1 MTRLHGRCAVGERL
15 VAKVPH
21 GGSLG
26 VRCNLS
32 KGKFIVTKHRLI
44 ETLADETKMTK
55 REVEAFLTTFVGIV
69 ERTVAQGE
77 KVSITGFGTFDLGK
91 RAARRGV
98 NPQTGA
104 EIHIPA
110 MPMPRFRA
118 GKRLK
123 ETLR

>member
-1 MTRLHGRCAVGERL
+1 M
-15 VAKVPH
+15 
-21 GGSLG
+21 
-26 VRCNLS
+26 
-32 KGKFIVTKHRLI
+32 TKHRLI

-55 REVEAFLTTFVGIV
+55 REVEGFLSTFVAIV
-69 ERTVAQGE
+69 ERTIATGE

-104 EIHIPA
+104 DIQIPE

>member
-1 MTRLHGRCAVGERL
+1 MT
-15 VAKVPH
+15 KQ
-21 GGSLG
+21 
-26 VRCNLS
+26 
-32 KGKFIVTKHRLI
+32 RLI
-44 ETLADETKMTK
+44 ETLASETGTN
-55 REVEAFLTTFVGIV
+55 RRTAEHFLTTLVQIV

-98 NPQTGA
+98 NPQTGDV
-104 EIHIPA
+104 IQIPE

>member
-1 MTRLHGRCAVGERL
+1 MT
-15 VAKVPH
+15 KQQ
-21 GGSLG
+21 
-26 VRCNLS
+26 
-32 KGKFIVTKHRLI
+32 LI
-44 ETLADETKMTK
+44 DTLAKETQMSK
-55 REVEAFLTTFVGIV
+55 RQVEMVLGKFVGIV
-69 ERTVAQGE
+69 ETTILKGQ

-104 EIHIPA
+104 EIHIPQ

-123 ETLR
+123 EIVRP

>member
-1 MTRLHGRCAVGERL
+1 MT
-15 VAKVPH
+15 KQ
-21 GGSLG
+21 
-26 VRCNLS
+26 
-32 KGKFIVTKHRLI
+32 KLI
-44 ETLADETKMTK
+44 ETLAGETQMTK
-55 REVEAFLTTFVGIV
+55 RQVETVLMKLTDIVG
-69 ERTVAQGE
+69 RTIKNKE

-104 EIHIPA
+104 EIQIPE

-123 ETLR
+123 ETVR

>member
-1 MTRLHGRCAVGERL
+1 MT
-15 VAKVPH
+15 KQ
-21 GGSLG
+21 
-26 VRCNLS
+26 
-32 KGKFIVTKHRLI
+32 KLI
-44 ETLADETKMTK
+44 ETLARESRLSK
-55 REVEAFLTTFVGIV
+55 REVETVLTRLTNIVGQTIKK
-69 ERTVAQGE
+69 GE

-104 EIHIPA
+104 EIHIPE

-123 ETLR
+123 EVVR

>member
-1 MTRLHGRCAVGERL
+1 M
-15 VAKVPH
+15 
-21 GGSLG
+21 
-26 VRCNLS
+26 
-32 KGKFIVTKHRLI
+32 TKHRLI
-44 ETLADETKMTK
+44 ETLAAETGTS
-55 REVEAFLTTFVGIV
+55 RRQAEDFLTKLVGII
-69 ERTVAQGE
+69 ERTVASAE

-104 EIHIPA
+104 EIQIPE

-123 ETLR
+123 ERLR

>member
-1 MTRLHGRCAVGERL
+1 MTKQQLIDT
-15 VAKVPH
+15 
-21 GGSLG
+21 
-26 VRCNLS
+26 LS
-32 KGKFIVTKHRLI
+32 R
-44 ETLADETKMTK
+44 ETGMTK
-55 REVEAFLTTFVGIV
+55 RQVEDVVIKLTGIV
-69 ERTVAQGE
+69 GRTIKMGE

-104 EIHIPA
+104 EIRIPS

-123 ETLR
+123 ETVRPN

>member
-1 MTRLHGRCAVGERL
+1 MT
-15 VAKVPH
+15 KQ
-21 GGSLG
+21 
-26 VRCNLS
+26 
-32 KGKFIVTKHRLI
+32 KLI
-44 ETLADETKMTK
+44 ETLAAETNMTK
-55 REVEAFLTTFVGIV
+55 RQTEQTLVTLVNII
-69 ERTVAQGE
+69 ERTVAKGE

-104 EIHIPA
+104 EIQIPEMA
-110 MPMPRFRA
+110 MPRFRA

>member
-1 MTRLHGRCAVGERL
+1 MTKQQL
-15 VAKVPH
+15 V
-21 GGSLG
+21 
-26 VRCNLS
+26 
-32 KGKFIVTKHRLI
+32 
-44 ETLADETKMTK
+44 ETLANETNTTK
-55 REVEAFLTTFVGIV
+55 RQIEQTLGTLVNII
-69 ERTVAQGE
+69 ERTVAKGE

-104 EIHIPA
+104 EIHIPEMA
-110 MPMPRFRA
+110 MPRFRA

>member
-1 MTRLHGRCAVGERL
+1 M
-15 VAKVPH
+15 
-21 GGSLG
+21 
-26 VRCNLS
+26 
-32 KGKFIVTKHRLI
+32 TKHHLI

-55 REVEAFLTTFVGIV
+55 REVEAFLTTFVAIV
-69 ERTVAQGE
+69 ERTIADGE

-104 EIHIPA
+104 EIHIPE